1 MATRPSKPNGRR
13 LLTRQQEMLVRRMIA
28 AGATQVAAA
37 QAAGVSY
44 SLLRTRMADQL
55 RDLRVGRGRGGG
67 RGAFQDLDRAEIA
80 ARAAALRATWTPE
93 RTLEAWNPTWKPPP
107 DFAGD
112 DDTARL

>member
-1 MATRPSKPNGRR
+1 MAKRPAKPDGRR
-13 LLTRQQEMLVRRMIA
+13 LLTRQQEMLVRRLIA
-28 AGATQVAAA
+28 SGSTQAQAAA
-37 QAAGVSY
+37 AAGVSY

-67 RGAFQDLDRAEIA
+67 RGAFQDIDEQEIV

-93 RTLEAWNPTWKPPP
+93 RTLEAWNPTWEPLP

>member
-1 MATRPSKPNGRR
+1 MAKRPAKPDGRR
-13 LLTRQQEMLVRRMIA
+13 LLTRQQEMLVRRLIA
-28 AGATQVAAA
+28 AGSTQAQAAA
-37 QAAGVSY
+37 AAGVSY

-67 RGAFQDLDRAEIA
+67 RGAFEDLDEQELA

-93 RTLEAWNPTWKPPP
+93 RTLEAWHPTWKPLP
-107 DFAGD
+107 DFAGE

>member
-1 MATRPSKPNGRR
+1 VAKRPAKPDGRR
-13 LLTRQQEMLVRRMIA
+13 LLTRQQEMLVRRLIA
-28 AGATQVAAA
+28 AGSTQAQAAA
-37 QAAGVSY
+37 AAGVSY

-67 RGAFQDLDRAEIA
+67 RGAFEDLDEQELA

-93 RTLEAWNPTWKPPP
+93 RTLEAWNPTWEPLP